1 MIKERTV
8 YLCGPMENV
17 PRPQMCDWRDIAKE
31 HLHRAGIVTLD
42 PVRRRHDGQQR
53 HMRRIFELD
62 LLDIR
67 ESDFV
72 LVNLNNDKLP
82 KHGTAMEVFYASYV
96 LRKPVIAFKESLTV
110 YHPFFE
116 SLVTEWR
123 STVEKACETI
133 IEEYII

>member
-8 YLCGPMENV
+8 YLCGPMENATHSE
-17 PRPQMCDWRDIAKE
+17 MCGWRDIAKE
-31 HLHRAGIVTLD
+31 YLHRANVATLD
-42 PVRRRHDGQQR
+42 PVRRRHSNKQKE
-53 HMRRIFELD
+53 MRRIFELD

-67 ESDFV
+67 ECDFV
-72 LVNLNNDKLP
+72 LVNLNNDALP
-82 KHGTAMEVFYASYV
+82 KHGTAMEVFYAAYV
-96 LRKPVIAFKESLTV
+96 LNKPVIAFKESITR